1 MAVEVDDPQ
10 PEVLD
15 AGPLLDPATLGHALC
30 EQLEAEVLAVERD
43 RAIGVGDRQAD
54 VQHAENRH
62 LRSARGLPP
71 SVFVTVKP
79 PSIGMIAPLM

>member
-1 MAVEVDDPQ
+1 MAVQVDDPQ

-15 AGPLLDPATLGHALC
+15 AGPLLDPAALRDALRQ
-30 EQLEAEVLAVERD
+30 QLEAEVLAVERD
-43 RAIGVGDRQAD
+43 RAVGVGDRQAD
-54 VQHAENRH
+54 VQHSEDRH
-62 LRSARGLPP
+62 LRTLMGLPP